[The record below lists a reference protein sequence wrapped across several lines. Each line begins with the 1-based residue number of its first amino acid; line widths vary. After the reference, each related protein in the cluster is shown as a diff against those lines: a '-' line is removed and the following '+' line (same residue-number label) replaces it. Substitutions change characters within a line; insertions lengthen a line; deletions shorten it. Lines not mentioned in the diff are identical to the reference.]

1 MQNSIQKHS
10 PVLDS
15 ARRFLSVLH
24 SSPRSRLFSSSSNE
38 VNKLQP
44 ASSSSS
50 MIKWLQ
56 YFRRT
61 VTVANIRKNWTQ
73 ITIGTGAVVILY
85 VISSVSLHVATTLL
99 EIDMKHVFYVGFLTG
114 SLTVGS
120 LAFLL
125 LRTRSSNTINPD
137 AVVYAAIGALQR
149 NSEVRNALGA
159 TLKIGGLRGYTVQ
172 NAHFA
177 VSKFGWVDPRVKMLF
192 QVDGSNGREGFATC
206 EAVKHQGK
214 IQFSLLVL
222 DLLDSKQLLLVEGK
236 EEKLHVKGILRG
248 FLQTERAQYVAQ
260 DKVISDVDMLSEQV
274 ELDSTSHVGVTEEE
288 LLKKAESEEKLF

>member
-1 MQNSIQKHS
+1 MQNSLQKHT
-10 PVLDS
+10 PVLGS

-44 ASSSSS
+44 ASSSS

-137 AVVYAAIGALQR
+137 SVVYAAIGALQR

-214 IQFSLLVL
+214 IQFSLLAL

-274 ELDSTSHVGVTEEE
+274 ELDSTSHSGVTEEE